1 MEDLKKVDIAEME
14 ELEEVV
20 CPGDGTWGC
29 CGGSASKLY

>member
-1 MEDLKKVDIAEME
+1 MEEIKRVDIAELI

-29 CGGSASKLY
+29 CDGTGTIG